1 MERVLIV
8 DDDADIRQLVG
19 HHLRQAG
26 FDVVSA
32 ETGREGIELA
42 VEKSPAL
49 IVLDLMLPDL
59 DGNEVCRKMRE
70 QTSRYV
76 PILMLSARGEEID
89 RVLGFELGADDYVTK
104 PFSPRELVLRVRS
117 LLRRSDLREG
127 ESLSMGRVQLD
138 PGPRQCVVDGVSLT
152 LTAKEFDLLYALMKA
167 HGNVVTR
174 SYLMDHI
181 WGYHGDSESRTLD
194 THIRRV
200 REKLGAEGEHVQ
212 TVRGVGYRYETD
224 EAT

>member
-8 DDDADIRQLVG
+8 DDDPDIRRLVS
-19 HHLRQAG
+19 HHLKQAG

-32 ETGREGIELA
+32 ETGREGLELA
-42 VEKSPAL
+42 LEKSPSL

-70 QTSRYV
+70 QARHV

-104 PFSPRELVLRVRS
+104 PFSPRELVLRIRS
-117 LLRRSDLREG
+117 LLRRTRAEEREIIEIG
-127 ESLSMGRVQLD
+127 PVQLD
-138 PGPRQCVVDGVSLT
+138 PGQRLCMREGAALV

-167 HGNVVTR
+167 RGNVVTR
-174 SYLMDHI
+174 SYLMDRI

-194 THIRRV
+194 THVRRV
-200 REKLGAEGEHVQ
+200 REKLRKEGERIQ
-212 TVRGVGYRYETD
+212 TVRGVGYRYESD
-224 EAT
+224 SGS